1 MGRRT
6 TDLLAICLVGIVIGS
21 IQDTRVREAPA
32 APPAA
37 AVPSRPIA
45 PAPPPTLTEAPIA
58 GWIIDGAGV
67 PIDAVAIGLRDIMGA
82 AEVIATSEADGS
94 FRTDRLTE
102 STTLMLDGPH
112 VFPAEVAWR
121 SGVPP
126 PRIMLAR
133 RVEIAARVTAGGKPV
148 AGAEVQITDG
158 SGPTLAT
165 AITDDHGLAR
175 FGDLVAGPYEIWAR
189 RGTSVSPLVRLDV
202 AGPTAEAALALEPGG
217 TVGGHV
223 SAPAASVLLVP
234 VDVEHAARVTTVDD
248 RGRFEIAGVP
258 FGRWRAEVEAPEHV
272 RSIEHVVEIT
282 AERPAAE
289 LVVRLDPAGVVRGV
303 VVGPDGTPVP
313 NATIVLRA
321 KDGPHTAPPMAVAVE
336 PAPAR
341 LRWVHPL
348 AGERQLPIREIRRFG
363 AYRAGVRPS
372 ECGRGHCGN
381 DLGGTRGVVVHAA
394 ADGEVIGAFT
404 EIRKEAG
411 RYVAVMHAGGLVT
424 FYMHLDELRAGLAIG
439 DVVRAGD
446 SIGTVG
452 STGFGKLNPHLH
464 FAIAQERL
472 GRRLFV
478 DPEPILRHA
487 VVLPVARP
495 LSPSEP
501 VVIASIRRVG
511 ATATAPPRMASD
523 ADGRFRISGLTPG
536 MYVATAFDAD
546 LAPGVSPEF
555 RVTSA
560 AETADVTIKLVAGIV
575 VHGRVFGRDGPIP
588 GARIVV
594 EEGAGETVRQVATAY
609 TGHDGAFALR
619 SLSGP
624 VTLLVGAAGY
634 GEVER
639 VLTLGTAGDRRREDF
654 ELVGEDARL
663 LGKVLGPDGTPTLAA
678 VAIVRGPTQNRR
690 VDTDA
695 TGSFVIDRVARGSYV
710 VELSSA
716 EHPSTR
722 ATLATDTWR
731 ELRLAQGG
739 SVAIEVYDAH
749 TGRALDGVVVEAT
762 GPDRI
767 VRPITD
773 LAGVAMMRAL
783 EPGTWSL
790 RVHVHGYVAV
800 VQPVQVRPVAAPQ
813 KVRLE
818 LFRGATL
825 AGVVRDR
832 HGQRVAGAR
841 VWSGGAEARTDR
853 NGEFRLVDV
862 PTGAVRVEAE
872 LDAARGAIAL
882 ELAPGDERV
891 TLVIDLAE

>member
-1 MGRRT
+1 VGRRT

-21 IQDTRVREAPA
+21 IHDAPVREASP
-32 APPAA
+32 APPA

-45 PAPPPTLTEAPIA
+45 PAPPPTLAQASIA

-67 PIDAVAIGLRDIMGA
+67 PIEGVAIALHDPTAAA

-94 FRTDRLTE
+94 FRTDRLTQDAKV
-102 STTLMLDGPH
+102 LLDAPH

-121 SGVPP
+121 SGDSP
-126 PRIMLAR
+126 PRIMLAL
-133 RVEIAARVTAGGKPV
+133 RVEIAARVTAGAKPV
-148 AGAEVQITDG
+148 VGAEVQITDG

-165 AITDDHGLAR
+165 AITDDAGYAR
-175 FGDLVAGPYEIWAR
+175 FGDLVAGPYEVWAR

-202 AGPTAEAALALEPGG
+202 AGPSAEVELALAPGG

-223 SAPAASVLLVP
+223 SAAGARVLLVP
-234 VDVEHAARVTTVDD
+234 VDVEHAARVTTVDGV
-248 RGRFEIAGVP
+248 GRFAIAGLP
-258 FGRWRAEVEAPEHV
+258 FGRWRAEVDAPEHV
-272 RSIEHVVEIT
+272 RSTEHVVAIT
-282 AERPAAE
+282 AEQPEAE

-303 VVGPDGTPVP
+303 VVGPDGTPIP

-321 KDGPHTAPPMAVAVE
+321 KDSPQAGPLMPVE

-411 RYVAVMHAGGLVT
+411 RYVAIMHAGGLVT

-446 SIGTVG
+446 PIGTVG

-464 FAIAQERL
+464 FALAQERL

-495 LSPSEP
+495 LAPSEP
-501 VVIASIRRVG
+501 VVIASIRGVG
-511 ATATAPPRMASD
+511 ATATAPPRMATD
-523 ADGRFRISGLTPG
+523 ADGRFRIAGVTPG
-536 MYVATAFDAD
+536 TYVATAFDAD

-555 RVTSA
+555 RVTGA
-560 AETADVTIKLVAGIV
+560 AETADVTIKLVAGVV
-575 VHGRVFGRDGPIP
+575 VHGRVFGRDSPIP

-594 EEGAGETVRQVATAY
+594 EEGSGETVRQVATAY
-609 TGHDGAFALR
+609 TGYDGAFALR
-619 SLSGP
+619 SLSGT
-624 VTLLVGAAGY
+624 VTVTVGAVGY

-654 ELVGEDARL
+654 DLVGEDARL
-663 LGKVLGPDGTPTLAA
+663 VGQVLGPDGTPAIAA
-678 VAIVRGPTQNRR
+678 VTIVRGPTQHRR
-690 VDTDA
+690 IDTDA
-695 TGSFVIDRVARGSYV
+695 TGNFVIDRVARGSYV

-716 EHPSTR
+716 EYPSTR
-722 ATLATDTWR
+722 ATLVADTWR

-739 SVAIEVYDAH
+739 SLSIEVYDAH
-749 TGRALDGVVVEAT
+749 TGRALPGVVVEAS

-767 VRPITD
+767 VRPVTD
-773 LAGVAMMRAL
+773 LAGAATARAL

-790 RVHVHGYVAV
+790 RVPVPGYVTAV
-800 VQPVQVRPVAAPQ
+800 QSVQVRAVAATQ
-813 KVRLE
+813 KVRIE
-818 LFRGATL
+818 LSRGATL

-832 HGQRVAGAR
+832 HGERAPGAR
-841 VWSGGAEARTDR
+841 VWSGGAETRADK

-862 PTGAVRVEAE
+862 PTGAVRIEAE
-872 LDAARGAIAL
+872 LDAARGAVAV